1 MAKES
6 VSLVQLAEVI
16 SGLSPN
22 EMATLGKIVMAKQQM
37 VQPQGGMNVSNVPGP
52 MGSPPTGMAG
62 RPPQQL
68 PPQMVQQQP
77 RRPMPPT
84 ARDAVVPGLL
94 R

>member
-37 VQPQGGMNVSNVPGP
+37 VQPQQPGQVSNVPGP
-52 MGSPPTGMAG
+52 MGAAPV
-62 RPPQQL
+62 
-68 PPQMVQQQP
+68 PPQMNQMQQP
-77 RRPMPPT
+77 RRMAPPST
-84 ARDAVVPGLL
+84 RDAMMPGLL
-94 R
+94 NR

>member
-1 MAKES
+1 MAK
-6 VSLVQLAEVI
+6 SLVTLAEEI
-16 SGLSPN
+16 SSLSAN
-22 EMATLGKIVMAKQQM
+22 ELQTLGKIVMAKQQM
-37 VQPQGGMNVSNVPGP
+37 VQPMPPGGVSNVPGP
-52 MGSPPTGMAG
+52 MGSPPTGMSG

-84 ARDAVVPGLL
+84 AREAVVPGLL